1 MFPENNT
8 GDLKLIENWEIQL
21 GVLERNEMKQTN
33 SYVNEKKIKIN
44 WKLSISKPARD
55 FPIKI
60 FPSLATMTVTVRQH
74 WSSLQMHAG
83 EIEMICQGQPQ
94 RETSLN
100 GSVLRNHPQKIKTR
114 RVNR

>member
-8 GDLKLIENWEIQL
+8 GDLKLIENGEIQL
-21 GVLERNEMKQTN
+21 GVLERYETKQTN

-60 FPSLATMTVTVRQH
+60 FQPLATMTVTVRQH
-74 WSSLQMHAG
+74 RSSLQMYVG
-83 EIEMICQGQPQ
+83 EIENLS
-94 RETSLN
+94 RTTSK
-100 GSVLRNHPQKIKTR
+100 RNFFKCVCTT
-114 RVNR
+114 

>member
-8 GDLKLIENWEIQL
+8 GDLKLIENGEIQL
-21 GVLERNEMKQTN
+21 GVWERNETKQTN
-33 SYVNEKKIKIN
+33 SYVNKKKIKIN

-74 WSSLQMHAG
+74 WSSLQMYAG
-83 EIEMICQGQPQ
+83 EIENLS
-94 RETSLN
+94 RTTSK
-100 GSVLRNHPQKIKTR
+100 RNFFKWVSTT
-114 RVNR
+114 